1 MRRFFRIAPILALV
15 VCLCLPVGASAVDIE
30 SDETDVSVDAS
41 STETGSDTLSDTSME
56 TFTTETENGNVTI
69 NVTVPATPDTSTSED
84 MSQDI
89 SAEDAEAL
97 GIEEAP
103 SYPSYFTRTLDDVTP
118 PEDTETMPGLITSLF
133 GTYTPRTQTVT
144 EHLSDGS
151 SVTYTEVVPGL
162 AGLDWP
168 WITSV
173 ALFAMALYCIFR
185 MIGGLMK
192 WN

>member
-30 SDETDVSVDAS
+30 SDEMDVSVDAS
-41 STETGSDTLSDTSME
+41 STETGSDALADTSME
-56 TFTTETENGNVTI
+56 TFTTETESGNVTI
-69 NVTVPATPDTSTSED
+69 NVIVPTASDTSSD
-84 MSQDI
+84 DVSQDI
-89 SAEDAEAL
+89 SEEDALEL
-97 GIEEAP
+97 GIEDAP
-103 SYPSYFTRTLDDVTP
+103 SYPTYSTRTLDDITP
-118 PEDTETMPGLITSLF
+118 SEDTETMPGLLTALF
-133 GTYTPRTQTVT
+133 GAYTPRTQTVT
-144 EHLSDGS
+144 EYLSDGS

-168 WITSV
+168 WVASV
-173 ALFAMALYCIFR
+173 TLFTMALYCIFR